1 MIYHSRPTI
10 DKDDINSIMEALTDR
25 RLSAGGITQSFIEK
39 LRVFFAAKEVFLT
52 PSGTSAIASALR
64 LLKMNKDRREVII
77 PAYVCRNVAQAV
89 LMAEATPIVVDI
101 NESDYNISYQDTVSK
116 MTSHTGAIILPHI
129 FGNPIRN
136 MDEFLKLGVPIIE
149 NIAQSIGGWYGEK
162 KLGTLTEVAICSFYA
177 TKMITTGEGGAVIVN
192 SDDLLSTKVEREI
205 LDSFKMPDFQAAL
218 GLAQL
223 NKLESLI
230 EKRKYIARHYIEEL
244 KPVTRLDVSDY
255 DENCLYYRFII
266 KIDRSTEIEK
276 VITALNAKGVKAER
290 YTDLVLNFLGLNLT
304 DFPNTSRAIE
314 SVLSIPI
321 YPSLSDDDV
330 DFVVWCIKEVAGG
343 LR

>member
-10 DKDDINSIMEALTDR
+10 EKDDINSIMEALTDK
-25 RLSAGGITQSFIEK
+25 RLSAGGVTQSFIEK
-39 LRVFFAAKEVFLT
+39 LRVFFEAKEVFLT

-64 LLKMNKDRREVII
+64 LLKMNKDREVII
-77 PAYVCRNVAQAV
+77 PAYVCKNVAQAV
-89 LMAEATPIVVDI
+89 LMAQATPVVVDI

-116 MTSHTGAIILPHI
+116 MTPNTGAIILPHM

-136 MDEFLKLGVPIIE
+136 TDEFLKLGIPIIE
-149 NIAQSIGGWYGEK
+149 DLAQSIGGWYGKK
-162 KLGTLTEVAICSFYA
+162 KLGTLTELAMCSFYA
-177 TKMITTGEGGAVIVN
+177 TKMITTGEGGALIVN
-192 SDDLLSTKVEREI
+192 SDDLLGTEVEGEI

-223 NKLESLI
+223 NKLETLI
-230 EKRKYIARHYIEEL
+230 ERRKYIVRHYIEEL
-244 KPVTRLDVSDY
+244 KPVAGLNVSDY
-255 DENCLYYRFII
+255 DENCLYYRFIVRI
-266 KIDRSTEIEK
+266 EGGMKIEK
-276 VITALNAKGVKAER
+276 VITTLNAMGVKAER
-290 YTDLVLNFLGLNLT
+290 YTDLVLDFLRLNPVG
-304 DFPNTSRAIE
+304 FPNTNRAIE

-330 DFVVWCIKEVAGG
+330 DFVVRCIKEVAGG